1 MQEKI
6 FFFFV
11 FFCLVVAIMCGVMLM
26 EEADCARTRS
36 VRGDR
41 ERNGICAIAGDG
53 VDFFCRAPGTSI
65 GNCDEWSSY
74 W

>member
-1 MQEKI
+1 
-6 FFFFV
+6 
-11 FFCLVVAIMCGVMLM
+11 M

-53 VDFFCRAPGTSI
+53 FDFFCRAPGTSI
-65 GNCDEWSSY
+65 GNCDEWGSH

>member
-1 MQEKI
+1 
-6 FFFFV
+6 
-11 FFCLVVAIMCGVMLM
+11 MCGVMLM

-41 ERNGICAIAGDG
+41 ERNGICAISGDG
-53 VDFFCRAPGTSI
+53 VDFFCQAPRTGI
-65 GNCDEWSSY
+65 GNCDEWSGH